1 MKRKLL
7 IALFTIPAVL
17 SLLSATSCGTPATPT
32 ATQTTAKTA
41 TTVPGPTASVIIE
54 NSAFSPKE
62 LTIAAGTTVT
72 WTNHEDIHHMLIDR
86 AGSFGSPLFGK
97 GETFSNTF
105 KKPGTYPYYCKV
117 QAYITGTIIVE

>member
-1 MKRKLL
+1 MKRKLF
-7 IALFTIPAVL
+7 IILFTILAVL
-17 SLLSATSCGTPATPT
+17 SLMSATSCGTSATT
-32 ATQTTAKTA
+32 TQTTTKPA

-62 LTIAAGTTVT
+62 LTIAVGTTVT
-72 WTNHEDIHHMLIDR
+72 WTNHEDIQHMLIDR

-105 KKPGTYPYYCKV
+105 KKPGTFPYYCKA

>member
-17 SLLSATSCGTPATPT
+17 SLMSAASCGNTATPT
-32 ATQTTAKTA
+32 ATQTTTKPA
-41 TTVPGPTASVIIE
+41 TTIPGPTVSVIIE
-54 NSAFSPKE
+54 KGAFSPKE

-72 WTNHEDIHHMLIDR
+72 WTNREDIQHMLIDR
-86 AGSFGSPLFGK
+86 AGSFGSPIFGK

-117 QAYITGTIIVE
+117 QAFITGTITVE